1 MVCGGHGIRY
11 AASVMSHETPP
22 SSRATVVLVHG
33 LWMHGIVFA
42 LHRRWFEAAGYR
54 VETFSYPS
62 VRRGLADNA
71 RALARCVAAIG
82 GEPIHLVG
90 HSQGGL
96 VILAMLAQG
105 RDARIGRVVLLGTP
119 VAGSHCARVL
129 RKIPLLRWITGRVL
143 GQWMAAPGVIPEGV
157 EVGMLAGTRS
167 FGAGVIF
174 PGLGRPNDGVVS
186 VAETRIEGLRDHIA
200 LRLGHSAML
209 VSRACHRAVRSFL
222 ETGRFSRPG

>member
-1 MVCGGHGIRY
+1 
-11 AASVMSHETPP
+11 
-22 SSRATVVLVHG
+22 
-33 LWMHGIVFA
+33 
-42 LHRRWFEAAGYR
+42 
-54 VETFSYPS
+54 
-62 VRRGLADNA
+62 
-71 RALARCVAAIG
+71 
-82 GEPIHLVG
+82 
-90 HSQGGL
+90 
-96 VILAMLAQG
+96 MLAQG

-186 VAETRIEGLRDHIA
+186 VAETRIDGLHDHID

-209 VSRACHRAVRSFL
+209 VSRSCHRAVRAFL
-222 ETGRFSRPG
+222 ETGCFSRPG

>member
-1 MVCGGHGIRY
+1 MRY
-11 AASVMSHETPP
+11 PAPAMSQQVPS

-42 LHRRWFEAAGYR
+42 LHRRWFEEAGYR

-71 RALARCVAAIG
+71 SALAKRVAAIEG
-82 GEPIHLVG
+82 APIHLVG

-96 VILAMLAQG
+96 VILAMLAQR
-105 RDARIGRVVLLGTP
+105 RDARIRRVVLLGSP

-129 RKIPLLRWITGRVL
+129 RRIAVLRWITGRVL
-143 GQWMAAPGVIPEGV
+143 GEWMAAPGVIPASIEA
-157 EVGMLAGTRS
+157 GMIAGTRS
-167 FGAGVIF
+167 FGAGMLF

-186 VAETRIEGLRDHIA
+186 VAETRIDGLRDHIE

-209 VSRACHRAVRSFL
+209 VSRSCHRAVRAFL
-222 ETGRFSRPG
+222 ETGRFSRLG